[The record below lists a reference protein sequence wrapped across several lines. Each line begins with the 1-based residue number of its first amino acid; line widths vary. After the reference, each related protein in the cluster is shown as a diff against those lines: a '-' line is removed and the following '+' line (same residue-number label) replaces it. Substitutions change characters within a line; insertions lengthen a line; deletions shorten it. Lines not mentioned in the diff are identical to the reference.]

1 MDVQCIADA
10 VVVHLQEVMKA
21 NAIASGE
28 IKVNPMKREHTSR
41 HTIESK
47 RLYSSLQDT
56 RSAMNYWYDIMPLL
70 NQYEMIQNVPVQW
83 RIRDDTT
90 EHQGRL
96 RQLAHEA
103 WYISERH
110 SPGFLTTKFPALQ
123 FLVTTSVTTNVPS
136 TDPANENLV
145 CDEVERQKTNSVG
158 TAESTA
164 PETHAVLSVPTN
176 MHGTV
181 GTVYQRRAQFRMT
194 ISMYQGKPTRMV
206 PSGVVS
212 DVEKQLYQTAK
223 HLVNEDVPEDNRLE
237 RYARVTRVH
246 ILSLLRGSGGGKYSK
261 WYRESHYIHY
271 LITNQPPPDISHLE
285 TTLMIMFGMGW
296 FVKPSCD
303 FFLLK
308 GKERKRD
315 RKKKIKQWTVTSF
328 YWWHIN
334 WL

>member
-10 VVVHLQEVMKA
+10 VVIHLQEVMKA
-21 NAIASGE
+21 NATASGE
-28 IKVNPMKREHTSR
+28 MQTDHMKKEHTSR

-90 EHQGRL
+90 EYQGRL

-103 WYISERH
+103 WYISERY
-110 SPGFLTTKFPALQ
+110 SPGFLTNKFPALQ
-123 FLVTTSVTTNVPS
+123 FLVTTAITNNVSS
-136 TDPANENLV
+136 TDPSNDNLV

-158 TAESTA
+158 TTESTL

-176 MHGTV
+176 IHGTI

-194 ISMYQGKPTRMV
+194 ISIYQGKPTRMV
-206 PSGVVS
+206 PSSVVL
-212 DVEKQLYQTAK
+212 DVEKQLYQTAR
-223 HLVNEDVPEDNRLE
+223 HLVNEEVSEDNRLE

-261 WYRESHYIHY
+261 WYRESHYIHHV
-271 LITNQPPPDISHLE
+271 ITNQPPPDISHLE
-285 TTLMIMFGMGW
+285 TTLMIMFGMGS
-296 FVKPSCD
+296 FFANCICD
-303 FFLLK
+303 FFLRSE
-308 GKERKRD
+308 KERKRD
-315 RKKKIKQWTVTSF
+315 KQERTNGWQ
-328 YWWHIN
+328 
-334 WL
+334 